1 MARIRRRLGAESGF
15 TLIELLVVVVIIGIL
30 AAVGIPAFLHQRSK
44 AQDGE
49 AKVYAATA
57 AKAVTVWHSEHDTFA
72 GAAASDLIKIEPSL
86 AHAVNLTVS
95 GDTVSFT
102 VSSDSRA
109 GTAGG
114 GTYSVQRTASGATV
128 RDCTNPGSGGCLA
141 AADGQGNRW

>member
-1 MARIRRRLGAESGF
+1 MNRIREKKKSDEGF

-57 AKAVTVWHSEHDTFA
+57 AKAVMVWHSEHDTFA
-72 GAAASDLIKIEPSL
+72 GAAASNLIKIEPSL
-86 AHAVNLTVS
+86 ANAVNLTVA

-114 GTYSVQRTASGATV
+114 GTYSVQRTAAGATV

-141 AADGQGNRW
+141 SADAQGNRW